1 MKNKLLGFLL
11 IATQLLLSCS
21 QKKTEI
27 KSLSQL
33 EGGKVFAVPTGTVA
47 DKFVLQRFPDAKF
60 AYFNSVYDCALA
72 VTQNKADAA
81 VYDLPVLK
89 NIAGKNEGMLVLDEV
104 LVPDNYGFAVAME
117 NTKLKVAIDQTLHQL
132 KQDGTYEDMMRRW
145 FPNYGLPAPMPK
157 VEDLGTNGVLLFG
170 TAAVTEPM
178 SFVDQ
183 NQEIVGF
190 DVEFAR
196 FVAAT
201 LNKKLEVVNMDFGA
215 MLPALM
221 SGKVDFVGAGMSIT
235 EERAKHVLFSE
246 SYYKSGLAALVKSSN
261 QIPIKK
267 EEKTET
273 TAKHYNGVG
282 VLMGSIHETYALK
295 QYPKS
300 EIQSYNTVADML
312 MALDGEKIE
321 GAFMDHTSVKEIL
334 NTNPNFEVEEAN
346 LFTVDIAAGFPKTT
360 PELRTSFNTFL
371 DEIRENGIYQEM
383 VKRWHDELNSE
394 MPSLVFPST
403 NEVIQFGVVS
413 DIGLPFATKNSN
425 NWKGFDIELASRFAI
440 WMGKKPVWV
449 DMPFGSLLPAMVSGK
464 IDIITASMM
473 ITEERSKQIDFS
485 NPYYASG
492 VSIIGKNVHSNETT
506 KKKADGFIS
515 KGTKVGVLMG
525 SIHETYVLKHYPE
538 AEVSMYNS
546 VPDMLMALESKK
558 TDVCFMG
565 QSGVPEALAAQPNF
579 TVLVEN
585 LYLVDV
591 GAGFHKQS
599 DQLRE
604 DFNRFLA
611 AIRSDGTLDKM
622 ANRWL
627 KSQNKEIPEIK
638 GTAEAGVIRV
648 GISSENGL
656 PFAGRVGDKI
666 VGFDIELS
674 QRFGAWSHKKVEWVD
689 MPFGSLLPSL
699 NGGKIDFITATLAIT
714 EERTKEIDF
723 SDPYY
728 SSGVTII
735 GRKGAETASQTGKM
749 TVLDDISDK
758 RVGIFTGTVHDAY
771 MAATYPKAQVFRY
784 ESSADMMMSLKSGK
798 IDVAMFDRI
807 TAGLVLKRN
816 PDLGL
821 LTDEVLDMSLGVG
834 FNKKNTDLLYEFNSF
849 LKEIRADGTYDQM
862 HKRWFVE
869 DAETAVMPT
878 FESRPTGKKLVVGVS
893 VEDLPYVAIMNGEYV
908 GFDIELMQTFTSRR
922 GYQLELVTIEFPAL
936 VAALSSGKVDMIT
949 DGIAISEERAK
960 QINFSD
966 EYAVFRTSVIAPK
979 KNLAAYKSNEN
990 IEVKKSFFTRLSESF
1005 YNNIIHEKRYMMI
1018 ISGLLV
1024 TIVISIFAAIVGTLL
1039 GGLVCMMRMSKNKLL
1054 YHIASLY
1061 ISLIRGT
1068 PVLVLLMI
1076 IYYVVFASVNLNPV
1090 IVAVLAFGINFAA
1103 YVSEMFRTGIESV
1116 DKGQKEAGIAS
1127 GFTSI
1132 QTFIYI
1138 IMPQALRQ
1146 VLPVYKGEFVSLV
1159 KMTSIVGYIAVED
1172 LTKASDIIRS
1182 RTFDAFFPLI
1192 MAAVIYI
1199 FIAWLLTLVLDYVE
1213 INVDPKKRRSQQ
1225 RKESKL

>member
-1 MKNKLLGFLL
+1 MKNKLLWFML
-11 IATQLLLSCS
+11 IATQFMWSCS
-21 QKKTEI
+21 DEKTEI
-27 KSLSQL
+27 KSLDQL

-72 VTQNKADAA
+72 VTNGKADAA
-81 VYDLPVLK
+81 VYDQPVLK

-117 NTKLKVAIDQTLHQL
+117 NKNLKEAIDQTLARL

-145 FPNYGLPAPMPK
+145 FPNHGLPAPMPK
-157 VEDLGTNGVLLFG
+157 VEDLGTDGVLLFG

-178 SFVDQ
+178 SFMDQ

-215 MLPALM
+215 MLPALI

-261 QIPIKK
+261 QLPFK
-267 EEKTET
+267 EEIKTEK
-273 TAKHYNGVG
+273 TAKQYNGVG

-295 QYPKS
+295 EYPKS
-300 EIQSYNTVADML
+300 QIHSYNTVADML
-312 MALDGEKIE
+312 MALDGGKIE
-321 GAFMDHTSVKEIL
+321 GAFMDHTSVREIL
-334 NTNPNFEVEEAN
+334 TSNPNFKVEEAN
-346 LFTVDIAAGFPKTT
+346 LFTVDIAAGFPKTS
-360 PELRTSFNTFL
+360 PELKTSFNSFL
-371 DEIRENGIYQEM
+371 DDLKGKGIYQEM
-383 VKRWHDELNSE
+383 VKRWHDDLNSE
-394 MPSLVFPST
+394 MPPIAFPVT
-403 NEVIQFGVVS
+403 DETIQFGVVS
-413 DIGLPFATKNSN
+413 DIGLPFATKNGD
-425 NWKGFDIELASRFAI
+425 NWKGFDIELASRFAA
-440 WMGKKPVWV
+440 WMGKKPVWI

-464 IDIITASMM
+464 IDVITASMM
-473 ITEERSKQIDFS
+473 ITAERSKQIDFS

-492 VSIIGKNVHSNETT
+492 VSIIGNKVQSGESEKPTP
-506 KKKADGFIS
+506 DSFIQ
-515 KGTKVGVLMG
+515 KGTKIGVLMG
-525 SIHETYVLKHYPE
+525 SIHETYVHRHYPE
-538 AEVSMYNS
+538 AEVSLYNS
-546 VPDMLMALESKK
+546 VPDMLMALQSKK
-558 TDVCFMG
+558 TDICFMG
-565 QSGVPEALAAQPNF
+565 QSGVPEALAAQPDF
-579 TVLVEN
+579 VVLVEN
-585 LYLVDV
+585 LYLVDI
-591 GAGFHKQS
+591 GAGFHKES
-599 DQLRE
+599 DILRE
-604 DFNRFLA
+604 EFNRFLA
-611 AIRSDGTLDKM
+611 TLNSDGTLSEM
-622 ANRWL
+622 ATRWTKL
-627 KSQNKEIPEIK
+627 QNKEMPEVK
-638 GTAEAGVIRV
+638 GTTEAGVIRA

-656 PFAGRVGDKI
+656 PFAARSGDKTI
-666 VGFDIELS
+666 GFDIELS
-674 QRFGAWSHKKVEWVD
+674 QRYGAWAHKKVEFVD

-714 EERTKEIDF
+714 EERMKEIDF

-728 SSGVTII
+728 SSGVSII
-735 GRKGAETASQTGKM
+735 GRKNAEVASQPGKM
-749 TVLDDISDK
+749 AVLDDISDK
-758 RVGIFTGTVHDAY
+758 KVGIFTGTVHDAY
-771 MAATYPKAQVFRY
+771 MATTYPKATVLRY

-798 IDVAMFDRI
+798 IDVAMFDKI

-821 LTDEVLDMSLGVG
+821 LTADVLDMSLGVG
-834 FNKKNTDLLYEFNSF
+834 FNKENTDLLNEFNTF

-869 DAETAVMPT
+869 DAETAVMPAY
-878 FESRPTGKKLVVGVS
+878 ESRPSGRKLVVGVS
-893 VEDLPYVAIMNGEYV
+893 VEDLPYVAVMNGEYV
-908 GFDIELMQTFTSRR
+908 GFDIEMMQTFASRK
-922 GYQLELVTIEFPAL
+922 GYKLELVTIEFPAL

-966 EYAVFRTSVIAPK
+966 EYAIFSTAVIAPK
-979 KNLAAYKSNEN
+979 KNLAAYKSEE
-990 IEVKKSFFTRLSESF
+990 IVEVKKSFFTRLSESF

-1018 ISGLLV
+1018 IKGLLV

-1213 INVDPKKRRSQQ
+1213 INVDPKKRRSRQ
-1225 RKESKL
+1225 RKEAKL